1 MVASRA
7 NRTRRRT
14 VASRRVA
21 RAPSALSSPSSR
33 SIALSVRRASLRRSS
48 HARVV
53 AVVAI
58 RASRPGA
65 PAFARARS
73 IDRSRNHRVDRPRDD
88 RAIDRSTARS
98 IDAGVVSSSIA
109 PLEALFRQKAIAT
122 ATIRRGVRASQKR
135 DATATRSAR
144 DFGRRCGPSSRARAS
159 SRTPDSVDRDERRR
173 RRIIH
178 RSRDRID
185 RFFAI
190 GDLIRDGDACDAF
203 GRRAGVAGGDADAG
217 SSRERARAA
226 RGAVRGAR
234 GRRGGGREHET
245 VEDDGGGVHGSR
257 AQETSDAAGREVGGR
272 DRV

>member
-7 NRTRRRT
+7 NRTRRRM

-58 RASRPGA
+58 RASRPRARA
-65 PAFARARS
+65 PRARS
-73 IDRSRNHRVDRPRDD
+73 IDRETIARSTARRSRDRSID
-88 RAIDRSTARS
+88 RAIDRRGRRTRRFFAFSRKSDRDGDDPTTRSRVTEARRDR
-98 IDAGVVSSSIA
+98 DALGA
-109 PLEALFRQKAIAT
+109 RL
-122 ATIRRGVRASQKR
+122 RASV
-135 DATATRSAR
+135 RSFIA
-144 DFGRRCGPSSRARAS
+144 
-159 SRTPDSVDRDERRR
+159 RTPDSVDRDERRR
-173 RRIIH
+173 RRFIH

-203 GRRAGVAGGDADAG
+203 GRRAGVSGGDADAG
-217 SSRERARAA
+217 SSRGRARAA

>member
-7 NRTRRRT
+7 NRPRRRM

-65 PAFARARS
+65 VRAARARS
-73 IDRSRNHRVDRPRDD
+73 IERETIARSTARRSRDRSID
-88 RAIDRSTARS
+88 RAIDRRGRRTPSIFRFFAKKRSRRRRSDAAFARH
-98 IDAGVVSSSIA
+98 
-109 PLEALFRQKAIAT
+109 R
-122 ATIRRGVRASQKR
+122 
-135 DATATRSAR
+135 TATRPRRAR
-144 DFGRRCGPSSRARAS
+144 RATSGVGAVLHRARAS
-159 SRTPDSVDRDERRR
+159 SRTPDSVDRDARRR

-178 RSRDRID
+178 RSRDWID

-217 SSRERARAA
+217 SSRGGARAA

>member
-7 NRTRRRT
+7 NRTRRRM

-65 PAFARARS
+65 PAPRAR
-73 IDRSRNHRVDRPRDD
+73 DRSIAKPSRDRPRDD
-88 RAIDRSTARS
+88 RARDRSTARS
-98 IDAGVVSSSIA
+98 IDA
-109 PLEALFRQKAIAT
+109 
-122 ATIRRGVRASQKR
+122 RRTRRSRRSRRFFAKKR
-135 DATATRSAR
+135 SRRRRSDAAFARHRSATRPRRAR
-144 DFGRRCGPSSRARAS
+144 RATSGVGAVLHRARAS
-159 SRTPDSVDRDERRR
+159 SRTPDSVDRDARRR
-173 RRIIH
+173 RRFIH
-178 RSRDRID
+178 RSRDWID

-217 SSRERARAA
+217 SSRGRARAA

>member
-7 NRTRRRT
+7 NRTRRRM

-21 RAPSALSSPSSR
+21 SRTERAQLPELALYRALRPSRILAQILPRPRRRRRRHPRVASWRPAPRARDR
-33 SIALSVRRASLRRSS
+33 SIAKP
-48 HARVV
+48 
-53 AVVAI
+53 
-58 RASRPGA
+58 SR
-65 PAFARARS
+65 
-73 IDRSRNHRVDRPRDD
+73 DRPRDD
-88 RAIDRSTARS
+88 RAIRRSTARS
-98 IDAGVVSSSIA
+98 IDAGVAKPSIA
-109 PLEALFRQKAIAT
+109 PFEALFRQKAIAT

-173 RRIIH
+173 RRFIH
-178 RSRDRID
+178 RSRDWID

-203 GRRAGVAGGDADAG
+203 GRRAGVAGGDADAR
-217 SSRERARAA
+217 SSRGRARAA

>member
-7 NRTRRRT
+7 NRTRRRV

-65 PAFARARS
+65 PAFARDRS
-73 IDRSRNHRVDRPRDD
+73 IDRETIARSTARRSRDRSID
-88 RAIDRSTARS
+88 RAIDRRGRRIFVDRAARGAFS
-98 IDAGVVSSSIA
+98 RKSDRDGDDPTRRSKRHRS
-109 PLEALFRQKAIAT
+109 AT
-122 ATIRRGVRASQKR
+122 RPRLRASV
-135 DATATRSAR
+135 RSFIAR
-144 DFGRRCGPSSRARAS
+144 ARFVANAGFGRRTTNDDGVDSSIDQS
-159 SRTPDSVDRDERRR
+159 DW
-173 RRIIH
+173 
-178 RSRDRID
+178 ID

-203 GRRAGVAGGDADAG
+203 GRRASVAGGDADAG
-217 SSRERARAA
+217 SSRGRARAA

>member
-7 NRTRRRT
+7 NRPRRRM

-65 PAFARARS
+65 VRAARARS
-73 IDRSRNHRVDRPRDD
+73 IDRETIARSTARRSRDRSID
-88 RAIDRSTARS
+88 RAIDRRGRRTRRSRRSRRFFAKKRSRRRRSDAAFARHRS
-98 IDAGVVSSSIA
+98 
-109 PLEALFRQKAIAT
+109 
-122 ATIRRGVRASQKR
+122 
-135 DATATRSAR
+135 ATRPRRAR
-144 DFGRRCGPSSRARAS
+144 RATSGVGAVLHRARAS
-159 SRTPDSVDRDERRR
+159 SRTPDSVDRDARRR

-217 SSRERARAA
+217 SSRGRARAA

>member
-7 NRTRRRT
+7 NRPRRRM

-65 PAFARARS
+65 LAPARA
-73 IDRSRNHRVDRPRDD
+73 IDRSRNHRAIDRATIARSIDRPRD
-88 RAIDRSTARS
+88 RSTRAS
-98 IDAGVVSSSIA
+98 DAVDFS
-109 PLEALFRQKAIAT
+109 LFREKAIAT

-144 DFGRRCGPSSRARAS
+144 DFGRRCGPSSRARFVANAGFG
-159 SRTPDSVDRDERRR
+159 
-173 RRIIH
+173 
-178 RSRDRID
+178 RSRRTTTASNHPSI
-185 RFFAI
+185 
-190 GDLIRDGDACDAF
+190 
-203 GRRAGVAGGDADAG
+203 
-217 SSRERARAA
+217 AR
-226 RGAVRGAR
+226 
-234 GRRGGGREHET
+234 
-245 VEDDGGGVHGSR
+245 
-257 AQETSDAAGREVGGR
+257 SD
-272 DRV
+272 

>member
-7 NRTRRRT
+7 NRTRRRM

-65 PAFARARS
+65 VRAARARS
-73 IDRSRNHRVDRPRDD
+73 IDRETVARSTARRSRDRSID
-88 RAIDRSTARS
+88 RAIDRRGRRTRRSRRRFFAFSRKSDRDGDDPTRRSRVTEARR
-98 IDAGVVSSSIA
+98 D
-109 PLEALFRQKAIAT
+109 
-122 ATIRRGVRASQKR
+122 R
-135 DATATRSAR
+135 DALGATSDVGAVLH
-144 DFGRRCGPSSRARAS
+144 RARAS

-178 RSRDRID
+178 RSRDWID

-217 SSRERARAA
+217 SSRGRARAA

>member
-7 NRTRRRT
+7 NRTRRRM

-65 PAFARARS
+65 LAPARA
-73 IDRSRNHRVDRPRDD
+73 IDRSRNHRAIDRATIARSIDRPRD
-88 RAIDRSTARS
+88 RSTRAS
-98 IDAGVVSSSIA
+98 DASIA
-109 PLEALFRQKAIAT
+109 PSIFCFFAKKRS
-122 ATIRRGVRASQKR
+122 RRRRS
-135 DATATRSAR
+135 DAAFARHRSATRPRRAR
-144 DFGRRCGPSSRARAS
+144 RATSGVGAVLHRARAS

-173 RRIIH
+173 RRFIH

-217 SSRERARAA
+217 SSRGRARAA

>member
-7 NRTRRRT
+7 NRTRRRM

-65 PAFARARS
+65 VRAARARS
-73 IDRSRNHRVDRPRDD
+73 IDRSRNHRAIDRATIARSIDRPRD
-88 RAIDRSTARS
+88 RSTRTS
-98 IDAGVVSSSIA
+98 DASIA
-109 PLEALFRQKAIAT
+109 PLEALFREKAIAT

-144 DFGRRCGPSSRARAS
+144 DFGRRCGPSSRARFVANAGFG
-159 SRTPDSVDRDERRR
+159 
-173 RRIIH
+173 
-178 RSRDRID
+178 RSR
-185 RFFAI
+185 
-190 GDLIRDGDACDAF
+190 
-203 GRRAGVAGGDADAG
+203 RATTA
-217 SSRERARAA
+217 SIHPSIARL
-226 RGAVRGAR
+226 
-234 GRRGGGREHET
+234 
-245 VEDDGGGVHGSR
+245 D
-257 AQETSDAAGREVGGR
+257 
-272 DRV
+272 

>member
-7 NRTRRRT
+7 NRTRRRM

-65 PAFARARS
+65 VRAARARS
-73 IDRSRNHRVDRPRDD
+73 IDRETVARSTARRSRDRSID
-88 RAIDRSTARS
+88 RAIDRRGRRAP
-98 IDAGVVSSSIA
+98 SIA
-109 PLEALFRQKAIAT
+109 PLDALFREKAIAT

-144 DFGRRCGPSSRARAS
+144 DFGRRCGPSSRARFVANAGFG
-159 SRTPDSVDRDERRR
+159 
-173 RRIIH
+173 
-178 RSRDRID
+178 RSRRTTTATIHPS
-185 RFFAI
+185 I
-190 GDLIRDGDACDAF
+190 
-203 GRRAGVAGGDADAG
+203 
-217 SSRERARAA
+217 AR
-226 RGAVRGAR
+226 
-234 GRRGGGREHET
+234 
-245 VEDDGGGVHGSR
+245 
-257 AQETSDAAGREVGGR
+257 SD
-272 DRV
+272 

>member
-65 PAFARARS
+65 RAPRAR
-73 IDRSRNHRVDRPRDD
+73 DRSIAKPSRDRPRDD
-88 RAIDRSTARS
+88 RAIRRSTARS
-98 IDAGVVSSSIA
+98 IDAGVAKPSIA
-109 PLEALFRQKAIAT
+109 PFEALFREKAIAT

-144 DFGRRCGPSSRARAS
+144 DFGRRCGHSSRARAS

-178 RSRDRID
+178 RSRDWID

-217 SSRERARAA
+217 SSRGGARAA

>member
-7 NRTRRRT
+7 NRARRRT

-65 PAFARARS
+65 RSRRARS
-73 IDRSRNHRVDRPRDD
+73 IDRSRNHRAIDRATIARSIDRPRD
-88 RAIDRSTARS
+88 RSTRASYLRRS
-98 IDAGVVSSSIA
+98 RRSRRFFAKKRSRRI
-109 PLEALFRQKAIAT
+109 
-122 ATIRRGVRASQKR
+122 TIRRGVQSVTEARR
-135 DATATRSAR
+135 DR

-178 RSRDRID
+178 RSRDWID

-203 GRRAGVAGGDADAG
+203 GRRASVAGGDADAG
-217 SSRERARAA
+217 SSRGRARAA

>member
-7 NRTRRRT
+7 NRTRRRM

-65 PAFARARS
+65 VRARAR
-73 IDRSRNHRVDRPRDD
+73 DRSIAKPSRDRPRDD

-98 IDAGVVSSSIA
+98 IDAGV
-109 PLEALFRQKAIAT
+109 E
-122 ATIRRGVRASQKR
+122 RRRSRRSTRFFAKKR
-135 DATATRSAR
+135 SRRRRSDAAFARHRSATRPRRAR
-144 DFGRRCGPSSRARAS
+144 RATSGVGAVLHRARAS

-173 RRIIH
+173 RRFIH

-217 SSRERARAA
+217 SSRGRARAA

>member
-7 NRTRRRT
+7 NRPRRRM

-65 PAFARARS
+65 PAPRAFV
-73 IDRSRNHRVDRPRDD
+73 DRSRNHRAIDRATIARSIDRPRD
-88 RAIDRSTARS
+88 RSTRAS
-98 IDAGVVSSSIA
+98 DASIA
-109 PLEALFRQKAIAT
+109 PLEALFREKAIAT

-144 DFGRRCGPSSRARAS
+144 DFGRRCGPSSRARFVANAGFG
-159 SRTPDSVDRDERRR
+159 
-173 RRIIH
+173 
-178 RSRDRID
+178 RSR
-185 RFFAI
+185 
-190 GDLIRDGDACDAF
+190 
-203 GRRAGVAGGDADAG
+203 RATTA
-217 SSRERARAA
+217 SNHPSIARL
-226 RGAVRGAR
+226 
-234 GRRGGGREHET
+234 
-245 VEDDGGGVHGSR
+245 D
-257 AQETSDAAGREVGGR
+257 
-272 DRV
+272 